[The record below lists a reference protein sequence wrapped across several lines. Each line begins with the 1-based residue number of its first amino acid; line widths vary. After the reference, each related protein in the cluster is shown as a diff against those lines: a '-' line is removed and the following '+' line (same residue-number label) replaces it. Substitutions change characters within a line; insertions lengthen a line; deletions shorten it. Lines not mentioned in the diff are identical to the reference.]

1 MARPAL
7 RRAWAEGRC
16 RSCASAAA
24 GLAGWSS
31 GHPAD
36 DLDLIRRQVIQPS
49 TTQRALIE
57 QGVQIKLRSAVMDRL
72 FAESGSMTAHDSRVY
87 LAWANSLARLLRQ
100 RRRGGMTFLQA
111 MSDPALARAGARI
124 VRVGPLS
131 LRLYLRRLVSTPLRR
146 LC

>member
-1 MARPAL
+1 
-7 RRAWAEGRC
+7 
-16 RSCASAAA
+16 
-24 GLAGWSS
+24 
-31 GHPAD
+31 
-36 DLDLIRRQVIQPS
+36 
-49 TTQRALIE
+49 
-57 QGVQIKLRSAVMDRL
+57 
-72 FAESGSMTAHDSRVY
+72 MTAHDSRVY